1 MLPCRA
7 APPAILRVGAV
18 CTGCRFGRPHLDKS
32 LVPMLNSNRDA
43 RLRLAW
49 FIMASLLAVFVY
61 FYGLGSQHIPKNSD
75 EYLYVH
81 VARMTAESGHW
92 LPLQSELDYGR
103 NFKPPMM
110 FWHAIISTDWGQ
122 KWDLWHL
129 RYPSVI
135 YTLLTSLLV
144 FLLAKRLT
152 GKSETGFVA
161 LLTFLAFFSTY
172 RFGRPYLTDPGIVFW
187 LFLPFFTLMYWR
199 PFTFESRFWIPVAMG
214 LLTGVGLL
222 YKSFFFVLPVGLGL
236 TWWYLHHRQYRWREF
251 LLRDSWKPVITGVI
265 GLLVFGLWFLLEPD
279 TVGLWNEFF
288 WKENMGKV
296 QNANYLGT
304 MLWGPSSIWSLSLG
318 YAQNAG
324 LLGLPVLGLM
334 WTAFRQRKQT
344 TDTEKYLWIWMAALF
359 FMFSLASQRSAR
371 YLLEA
376 MPALAVLM
384 AFYWDRIDRKWFVGA
399 LLMAGLVLALLVRMS
414 LRLQDESGGAL
425 YDWSYWTLL
434 TVTTVLL
441 LAGIFVARHT
451 RPLVNVVMLLTYLT
465 LASFLHPFD
474 GVRGNFSAEV
484 QQSLAG
490 KDVWVPCN
498 KFIAKDEGHR
508 FLLPG
513 ANVLGYYD
521 DLEGVNAESLAKR
534 FRVFAARMGF
544 QEKPCAE
551 CKVIGERLE
560 INGRQYAPEIR
571 QMLLEGNV
579 FEHLFVKEV
588 LIESTAKTLTPP
600 AKIRSECR

>member
-1 MLPCRA
+1 MLPWRTL
-7 APPAILRVGAV
+7 PLAV
-18 CTGCRFGRPHLDKS
+18 LHRP
-32 LVPMLNSNRDA
+32 VPRYLHHFDNFESVIMPNRNPTA
-43 RLRLAW
+43 RSRLAW
-49 FIMASLLAVFVY
+49 FLLASLLAVFVY

-81 VARMTAESGHW
+81 VARMTADSGHW

-110 FWHAIISTDWGQ
+110 FWHAIVATDWGQ
-122 KWDLWHL
+122 HWDLWHL

-152 GKSETGFVA
+152 GKAETGFVA

-187 LFLPFFTLMYWR
+187 LFLPFFTLLYWR
-199 PFTFESRFWIPVAMG
+199 PFTFESRFWIPAGLG

-236 TWWYLHHRQYRWREF
+236 SWWYLHHRQYRWREF

-296 QNANYLGT
+296 QSGNYLGT

-399 LLMAGLVLALLVRMS
+399 LVMAGLVLALLLRMS

-425 YDWSYWTLL
+425 YDWSYWSLL
-434 TVTTVLL
+434 TVTTALL
-441 LAGIFVARHT
+441 LAGIFVARYT
-451 RPLVNVVMLLTYLT
+451 RLLVNGVMLLTYLT

-474 GVRGNFSAEV
+474 GARGNFSAEV

-544 QEKPCAE
+544 QEQPCAE
-551 CKVIGERLE
+551 CRVIGERLE
-560 INGRQYAPEIR
+560 INGRQYAPEIK
-571 QMLLEGNV
+571 QMLLEGKV

-588 LIESTAKTLTPP
+588 LIESTAKPLTPP

>member
-1 MLPCRA
+1 
-7 APPAILRVGAV
+7 
-18 CTGCRFGRPHLDKS
+18 
-32 LVPMLNSNRDA
+32 MLNQNSGA
-43 RLRLAW
+43 RARLAW
-49 FIMASLLAVFVY
+49 FIMACLLAVFVY

-110 FWHAIISTDWGQ
+110 FWHAIAATDWG
-122 KWDLWHL
+122 KHWDLWHL

-152 GKSETGFVA
+152 GKTETGFVA
-161 LLTFLAFFSTY
+161 ALTFVAFFSTY

-187 LFLPFFTLMYWR
+187 LFLPFFALLYWR
-199 PFTFESRFWIPVAMG
+199 PFTFESRWLPVLLG

-236 TWWYLHHRQYRWREF
+236 SWWYLHHRQYRWREF
-251 LLRDSWKPVITGVI
+251 LVKDLWKPVVTGVI

-296 QNANYLGT
+296 QSGNYLGT

-318 YAQNAG
+318 YPQNAG
-324 LLGLPVLGLM
+324 LLGLPVLGLF

-384 AFYWDRIDRKWFVGA
+384 AFYWERIDRKWFVGA
-399 LLMAGLVLALLVRMS
+399 LLMAGLVLALLLRMS

-425 YDWSYWTLL
+425 YGWSYWALL
-434 TVTTVLL
+434 AATAALL
-441 LAGIFVARHT
+441 LFSLFASRYT
-451 RPLVNVVMLLTYLT
+451 RITVNVVMLLTYLT

-474 GVRGNFSAEV
+474 GARGNYSAEA
-484 QQSLAG
+484 QQFAAG

-508 FLLPG
+508 FLMPG

-521 DLEGVNAESLAKR
+521 DVEGLDSAALAKR
-534 FRVFAARMGF
+534 YRYFAVRMGF
-544 QEKPCAE
+544 GEKPCDD

-560 INGRQYAPEIR
+560 INGRQYAPEIK
-571 QMLLEGNV
+571 QMLLEGKV

-588 LIESTAKTLTPP
+588 LIESRVAAPSVKLP
-600 AKIRSECR
+600 AVSECR

>member
-1 MLPCRA
+1 
-7 APPAILRVGAV
+7 
-18 CTGCRFGRPHLDKS
+18 
-32 LVPMLNSNRDA
+32 MLNQNSDA

-81 VARMTAESGHW
+81 VARLTAESGHL
-92 LPLQSELDYGR
+92 LPLQSDLDYGR

-110 FWHAIISTDWGQ
+110 FWHAIAATDWGK

-135 YTLLTSLLV
+135 YTLFTAMLV
-144 FLLAKRLT
+144 FLLARKLT
-152 GKSETGFVA
+152 GNIETGFTA

-187 LFLPFFTLMYWR
+187 LFLPFFTLLYWR
-199 PFTFESRFWIPVAMG
+199 PFTFESRFQIPVAVG

-251 LLRDSWKPVITGVI
+251 LARDSWKPVLTGVI
-265 GLLVFGLWFLLEPD
+265 ALLMFGMWFLLEPD
-279 TVGLWNEFF
+279 TAGLWREFF

-296 QNANYLGT
+296 QSGNYLGT
-304 MLWGPSSIWSLSLG
+304 MFWGASSIWSLSLG
-318 YAQNAG
+318 YPQNAG
-324 LLGLPVLGLM
+324 LLALPVIGLA
-334 WTAFRQRKQT
+334 WTAFRQRNQT
-344 TDTEKYLWIWMAALF
+344 TDSEKYLWIWMAALF

-376 MPALAVLM
+376 MPAVAVLM
-384 AFYWDRIDRKWFVGA
+384 ALYWERINRKWFVGA
-399 LLMAGLVLALLVRMS
+399 LVMAGMVLALLARMS
-414 LRLQDESGGAL
+414 LRLDDETGGGL
-425 YDWSYWTLL
+425 YDWTYWVLL
-434 TVTTVLL
+434 TVTAVSLL
-441 LAGIFVARHT
+441 VAMFVARYT
-451 RPLVNVVMLLTYLT
+451 RAMVNVVMLLTYLT
-465 LASFLHPFD
+465 LASFTHPFD
-474 GVRGNFSAEV
+474 GARGNFSAEA
-484 QQSLAG
+484 QQYAVG
-490 KDVWVPCN
+490 KDVWTPCN

-513 ANVLGYYD
+513 AKVLGYYD
-521 DLEGVNAESLAKR
+521 DLEGVNPASLAKR
-534 FRVFAARMGF
+534 FHLFAARMGL
-544 QEKPCAE
+544 QEKPCDD

-560 INGRQYAPEIR
+560 INGRQYAPEIK
-571 QMLLEGNV
+571 QMLLEGKV

-588 LIESTAKTLTPP
+588 LIESGAVTPNTTSAKP
-600 AKIRSECR
+600 RSECR